1 MSDAQSSALIE
12 VKGLYKLFGPDAHKH
27 MPLVHQGLSKD
38 EILARTGHT
47 LGLKDINLTI
57 EKGQISV
64 IMGLSG
70 SGKST
75 LIRHFNRLIDPTE
88 GNIMVDGTDVMTL
101 GQNELENF
109 RRHKMSM
116 VFQRFGLFPHRTV
129 LDNAAYG
136 LTVQGVS
143 KKEATE
149 RGAEWLEIVGLAGYE
164 KQYPS
169 QLSGG
174 QQQRV
179 GLARALATNAEILLM
194 DEAFSALDPLIRSE
208 MQDQLVELQEKLHKT
223 IIFITHDLD
232 EALRLGSNIAIL
244 KDGELVQDDRPEE
257 ILLNPKTDYVEA
269 FVRDVNRARALTVET
284 VMQPQ
289 INRITAE
296 TIAGALRQMNKH
308 DDDYAYHV
316 TDEGYQGIV
325 SQEALEEAVS
335 QDNGDAALCEKIY
348 EDVPSVAPDAVLEDI
363 LPETIGADY
372 PVPVVDEEGEIQ
384 GELSRE
390 ALAEVLSPDQVNP
403 EEEGKDKGEAPK
415 SADPA
420 SDKAEE
426 KSPVPA

>member
-1 MSDAQSSALIE
+1 MSEQDNATLIE
-12 VKGLYKLFGPDAHKH
+12 VKGLYKLFGSEANKH
-27 MPLVHQGLSKD
+27 MHLVHEGLSKD
-38 EILARTGHT
+38 EILAKTGHT
-47 LGLKDINLTI
+47 LGLKDINLKI
-57 EKGQISV
+57 NRGEISV

-88 GNIMVDGTDVMTL
+88 GNILVDGTDVMTL
-101 GQNELENF
+101 DQNQLEQF

-116 VFQRFGLFPHRTV
+116 VFQRFGLLPHRTV

-136 LTVQGVS
+136 LTVQGLS
-143 KKEATE
+143 KKEANE
-149 RGAEWLEIVGLAGYE
+149 RAVEWLETVGLGGYE

-208 MQDQLVELQEKLHKT
+208 MQDQLIELQEKLHKT

-232 EALRLGSNIAIL
+232 EALHLGNRIAIL
-244 KDGELVQDDRPEE
+244 KDGELVQDDKPEE
-257 ILLNPKTDYVEA
+257 ILLNPATDYVEA

-289 INRITAE
+289 ICRITADS
-296 TIAGALRQMNKH
+296 ISDALKQMRKT
-308 DDDYAYHV
+308 DDDYGYHV
-316 TDEGYQGIV
+316 TDDGYQGIV
-325 SQEALEEAVS
+325 SQETLEEAVRD
-335 QDNGDAALCEKIY
+335 DNGDDALCEKVY
-348 EDVPSVAPDAVLEDI
+348 EDIPIVAPDAVLEDI
-363 LPETIGADY
+363 LPETINADY

-390 ALAEVLSPDQVNP
+390 AIADVLSPDQVP
-403 EEEGKDKGEAPK
+403 EEAAK
-415 SADPA
+415 A
-420 SDKAEE
+420 SQPTAT
-426 KSPVPA
+426 

>member
-1 MSDAQSSALIE
+1 MSETLIE
-12 VKGLYKLFGPDAHKH
+12 IKGLYKLFGNDPKKY

-57 EKGQISV
+57 NKGEISV

-88 GNIMVDGTDVMTL
+88 GQILVDGTDVMTL
-101 GQNELENF
+101 SSKELENF

-116 VFQRFGLFPHRTV
+116 VFQRFGLLPHRTV

-136 LTVQGVS
+136 LIVQGMP
-143 KKEATE
+143 KKEAE
-149 RGAEWLEIVGLAGYE
+149 EHAVEWLETVGLAGYE
-164 KQYPS
+164 KQYPA

-232 EALRLGSNIAIL
+232 EALRLGNRIAIL
-244 KDGELVQDDRPEE
+244 KDGELVQDDKPEE
-257 ILLNPKTDYVEA
+257 ILLNPATDYVEA

-289 INRITAE
+289 SFRITAD
-296 TIAGALRQMNKH
+296 TIAGALKQMRKH
-308 DDDYAYHV
+308 EDDYAYHV
-316 TDEGYQGIV
+316 TDDGYQGILT
-325 SQEALEEAVS
+325 QEGLEEAYQEDAKGVVCEDHYEDIPHIAPDAALEEV
-335 QDNGDAALCEKIY
+335 
-348 EDVPSVAPDAVLEDI
+348 
-363 LPETIGADY
+363 LPETLSADF
-372 PVPVVDEEGEIQ
+372 PVPVVDEEGELQ
-384 GELSRE
+384 GELSRD
-390 ALAEVLSPDQVNP
+390 ALAEVLSPDQV
-403 EEEGKDKGEAPK
+403 EESDEMTASKEAEGSKPK
-415 SADPA
+415 ERELESA
-420 SDKAEE
+420 
-426 KSPVPA
+426 

>member
-1 MSDAQSSALIE
+1 MSEKNNDTLIE
-12 VKGLYKLFGPDAHKH
+12 VKGLYKLFGSEAEKH

-38 EILARTGHT
+38 EILAKTGHT
-47 LGLKDINLTI
+47 LGLKDINLKI
-57 EKGQISV
+57 NRGEISV

-88 GNIMVDGTDVMTL
+88 GNILVDGTDVMTL
-101 GQNELENF
+101 DQNELEQF
-109 RRHKMSM
+109 RRYKMSM
-116 VFQRFGLFPHRTV
+116 VFQRFGLLPHRTV

-136 LTVQGVS
+136 LTVQGLS
-143 KKEATE
+143 KKEANE
-149 RGAEWLEIVGLAGYE
+149 RASEWLETVGLGGYE

-208 MQDQLVELQEKLHKT
+208 MQDQLIELQEKLHKT

-232 EALRLGSNIAIL
+232 EALHLGNRIAIL
-244 KDGELVQDDRPEE
+244 KDGELVQDDKPEE
-257 ILLNPKTDYVEA
+257 ILLNPATDYVEA

-289 INRITAE
+289 ICRISADS
-296 TIAGALRQMNKH
+296 IADALKQMRKL

-316 TDEGYQGIV
+316 TDEGYQGTV
-325 SQEALEEAVS
+325 SQETLEEAVRE
-335 QDNGDAALCEKIY
+335 DNGDAALCEKVY
-348 EDVPSVAPDAVLEDI
+348 EDVPIVAPDAVLEDI
-363 LPETIGADY
+363 LPETINADY

-390 ALAEVLSPDQVNP
+390 AIADVLSPDLVP
-403 EEEGKDKGEAPK
+403 EEQAKVTQTATQ
-415 SADPA
+415 
-420 SDKAEE
+420 
-426 KSPVPA
+426 